1 MKKTTEN
8 TALHILGTQ
17 FLSLYAQ
24 FLGLTDLSFWCFLI
38 LFKLYSNTSLSIAHQ
53 NATVFGHLMLN
64 AFLKILCSDL
74 AEKKLAWL
82 RGKGLPLTCQ

>member
-24 FLGLTDLSFWCFLI
+24 FLGLTDLNFWCFFNIIQIKQQHLTEYCSPKCHC
-38 LFKLYSNTSLSIAHQ
+38 FC
-53 NATVFGHLMLN
+53 HLMLN
-64 AFLKILCSDL
+64 AF
-74 AEKKLAWL
+74 
-82 RGKGLPLTCQ
+82 